1 MSDYLHPGSPMGDS
15 SGSGSSRRPH
25 SHRAHRAPH
34 PGRSREIGVLVTKV
48 LACAVSVVLLLSF
61 GYGWYEYRSLNNGVQ
76 RFHLSGLDAATKAP
90 HLENGHHVDGVEQN
104 ILIVGMDSRA
114 DLSASERKLLSLGN
128 DNSLSTDTI
137 MVIHVPADGSKA
149 TMISIPRDSYVDI
162 PGGYLKNK
170 INAAYADAYADAAT
184 TGSEKEH
191 EAAGMDELLA
201 TVKQLTGLKI
211 NHYVQVGFG
220 GFYKIAQAIG
230 TIPVNLCHATDDTL
244 AHNMA
249 TGQGHVGS
257 NFKMSAGK
265 HDLTPVQVVE
275 FVRQR
280 HNLHGGDLA
289 REERQRYF
297 LTAAFNKLKSSLL
310 NPVKLNG
317 LIKAISGAFTIDDNE
332 GFSIPDLAAQM
343 ADLSAGHI
351 TGYTIPTEGTTT
363 VDIAGVSSSVEIVNP
378 AKVQARIAAI
388 LAGTYP
394 PKKPTASGS
403 TSAASGTATSPPPEG
418 TPITSASA
426 PTKKSGCIN

>member
-1 MSDYLHPGSPMGDS
+1 LPGDS
-15 SGSGSSRRPH
+15 SRFGRPTRPH
-25 SHRAHRAPH
+25 SHRAQRVAH
-34 PGRSREIGVLVTKV
+34 PGRGREIGVLVTKV
-48 LACAVSVVLLLSF
+48 LAAAVSVVLLLGF

-90 HLENGHHVDGVEQN
+90 HVENGHHVNGIEQN

-149 TMISIPRDSYVDI
+149 TMISIPRDSYVDV

-170 INAAYADAYADAAT
+170 INAAYADAYADPNT
-184 TGSEKEH
+184 TGDEKQH
-191 EAAGMDELLA
+191 EAAGMNELLA
-201 TVKQLTGLKI
+201 TVKQLTGLQI

-220 GFYKIAQAIG
+220 GFYKIAKAIG
-230 TIPVNLCHATDDTL
+230 TIPVNLCHATDDTI
-244 AHNMA
+244 AHNEA

-289 REERQRYF
+289 REQRQRYF

-310 NPVKLNG
+310 NPVKLNS
-317 LIKAISGAFTIDDNE
+317 LIKAISGAFTIDDNG

-343 ADLSAGHI
+343 SDLSAGHI
-351 TGYTIPTEGTTT
+351 TGYTIPTEGTST
-363 VDIAGVSSSVEIVNP
+363 VDIAGASSSVELVNP

-394 PKKPTASGS
+394 PKKPATSPSGS
-403 TSAASGTATSPPPEG
+403 TGTATSSPQDG
-418 TPITSASA
+418 TPISSSSS
-426 PTKKSGCIN
+426 PPKSSCIN